1 MLSSDP
7 LPSTTKREPKTKKL
21 RQRRPLAAEALAH
34 TINEFAARARVSR
47 VTLYRMMN
55 DGQLRFIRLR
65 GRRLIP
71 CSEYTR
77 LGLVPAES

>member
-7 LPSTTKREPKTKKL
+7 LSTKK
-21 RQRRPLAAEALAH
+21 RPTKNRHPKPATADALAH
-34 TINEFAARARVSR
+34 SINEFAARARVSR

-71 CSEYTR
+71 CSEYAR
-77 LGLVPAES
+77 LGLVPAQG